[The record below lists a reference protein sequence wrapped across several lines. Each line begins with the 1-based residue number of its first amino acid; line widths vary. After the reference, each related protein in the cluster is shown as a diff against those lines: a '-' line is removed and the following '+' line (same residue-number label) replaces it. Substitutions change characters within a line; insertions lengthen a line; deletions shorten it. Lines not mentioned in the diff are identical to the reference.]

1 MRTVFGHKARTIR
14 GVLAKLR
21 IVEMAY
27 GTGEGSE
34 APDLEAYQRGSW
46 LGSTIKDLDP
56 WQEARHGSKT
66 EWYAPTT

>member
-1 MRTVFGHKARTIR
+1 MARIQ
-14 GVLAKLR
+14 GVLAKPR

-46 LGSTIKDLDP
+46 LGSTIG
-56 WQEARHGSKT
+56 RHEEPRREPGLFLV
-66 EWYAPTT
+66 